1 MVNNDSRLLH
11 HVNSDS
17 NGENVYLQQTIALID
32 LSLTHSKLL
41 SYVDVASFLQSN
53 LLMQQRS
60 ITKAN

>member
-17 NGENVYLQQTIALID
+17 NGENVYLQQTITLID

-41 SYVDVASFLQSN
+41 SYIDVASFLQSN
-53 LLMQQRS
+53 LLKQQRF